1 MRRLA
6 VIALCLFGASMPVHA
21 GDPGSA
27 GAVFLKLG
35 IDSRAIGMGE
45 AQTGLADNV
54 NSLFWNPAGL
64 DRLKG
69 LEVAFMHNFHFMGM
83 HHDYFGLASPVANR
97 GTIGVALYYWTSGT
111 IEGMDMKG
119 LPTSDFSAWD
129 LSAGLYYANR
139 LSPNLSAGGGVKAV
153 MEKNEEEGG
162 AAYAGDIGLLFTPP
176 VAGLSLGLSL
186 QNLGTKM
193 RLIEEGYSLPLTAR
207 AGAGFTIPGA
217 PVSLAADIAVPV
229 DDSPALSAGAEYRI
243 AGLFALRAGYK
254 TGSDLGASAGVRA
267 GCGFSIGI
275 VGLDY
280 AFTPYGELGSSH
292 RISLLVKT

>member
-1 MRRLA
+1 MRRIV
-6 VIALCLFGASMPVHA
+6 VIALCLLGASAPVYA

-35 IDSRAIGMGE
+35 IDSRAIAMGE

-69 LEVAFMHNFHFMGM
+69 LELAFMHNFHFMDM

-97 GTIGVALYYWTSGT
+97 GTIGIALYYWTSGT

-129 LSAGLYYANR
+129 LSAGLYYANQ
-139 LSPNLSAGGGVKAV
+139 LTPNLSAGAGVKAI
-153 MEKNEEEGG
+153 MEKNEEESGT
-162 AAYAGDIGLLFTPP
+162 AYAGDVGLLFTPP
-176 VAGLSLGLSL
+176 VAGLSLGLSV
-186 QNLGTKM
+186 QNLGTKVK
-193 RLIEEGYSLPLTAR
+193 LKEEGYSLPLTAR
-207 AGAGFTIPGA
+207 MGVGFRVPVA
-217 PVSLAADIAVPV
+217 PVSLAADVAVPV
-229 DDSPALSAGAEYRI
+229 DDSPALSVGSEYWI
-243 AGLFALRAGYK
+243 AGVFALRAGYK
-254 TGSDLGASAGVRA
+254 TGSDLGASSGVRA
-267 GCGFSIGI
+267 GCGFSVGI

-280 AFTPYGELGSSH
+280 AFAPYGDLGSSH
-292 RISLLVKT
+292 RLSLLVKT